1 MECHYYIGR
10 VSVTRALLG
19 RVLLTLLH
27 SSRARWW
34 MGKMKWDYLF
44 RYCTMEHMQSVARY
58 GDVEAT
64 TSRSKC
70 ERVGCHPFALHRK
83 IENLIKQREPETHS
97 FYTLLWYWYII
108 TTTTTIIIFKPFSCL
123 FIVQRF
129 SVVSVEMRNVIKMRA
144 FYLYF
149 FSRFV
154 SLDVN
159 WKEKN
164 TKYRFISER
173 NDITNLRFS
182 IKKKNI
188 IRRKTYG
195 GNDVYDVQ
203 SSLITLYS
211 FQSQRSMFE
220 STKTGRK
227 FNTNIVIGFYF
238 SHKSPRCQFFHYKN
252 ERLAFSISNK

>member
-164 TKYRFISER
+164 IKYRFISER

-182 IKKKNI
+182 IKKKHHSTQDIWRERCLRRTIFPYYI
-188 IRRKTYG
+188 IFI
-195 GNDVYDVQ
+195 
-203 SSLITLYS
+203 SITA
-211 FQSQRSMFE
+211 
-220 STKTGRK
+220 
-227 FNTNIVIGFYF
+227 FNVW
-238 SHKSPRCQFFHYKN
+238 KYKN
-252 ERLAFSISNK
+252 WSEIQHKHCNWVLFLTQITALSIFPL